1 MAENKTPVTMKVK
14 DFAER
19 EVLLVE
25 YKFDQSTDREGQIA
39 GIPRGG
45 RLKIRVKA
53 LNDGNPELL
62 GWMLNPND
70 PRDVEV
76 AFENTVDGKAMKSL
90 KGTGCYCVHYK
101 EYWGDGE
108 EHYEEVTI
116 TKQDSCQVAGPWTD
130 LCSKEQFKFITTD
143 YGTVC
148 MSKCYVAMHLR
159 YGSVNLLGCR
169 PNPAQVYELGNR

>member
-116 TKQDSCQVAGPWTD
+116 
-130 LCSKEQFKFITTD
+130 
-143 YGTVC
+143 
-148 MSKCYVAMHLR
+148 
-159 YGSVNLLGCR
+159 
-169 PNPAQVYELGNR
+169 

>member
-19 EVLLVE
+19 EVLLVNYDFSQE
-25 YKFDQSTDREGQIA
+25 TDREGQVS

-62 GWMLNPND
+62 GWMLSPND

-116 TKQDSCQVAGPWTD
+116 RKCLEIKSTLSAPKGRRLTASGFFLFRLNLQPPFA
-130 LCSKEQFKFITTD
+130 SKRKT
-143 YGTVC
+143 
-148 MSKCYVAMHLR
+148 
-159 YGSVNLLGCR
+159 
-169 PNPAQVYELGNR
+169 

>member
-19 EVLLVE
+19 EVLLVNYDFSQE
-25 YKFDQSTDREGQIA
+25 TDREGQVS

-62 GWMLNPND
+62 GWMLSPND
-70 PRDVEV
+70 PRDVEI

-116 TKQDSCQVAGPWTD
+116 F
-130 LCSKEQFKFITTD
+130 SKMPGNKIHTI
-143 YGTVC
+143 GTQ
-148 MSKCYVAMHLR
+148 
-159 YGSVNLLGCR
+159 R
-169 PNPAQVYELGNR
+169 PEAHRFRLFSFQIKPSAAICVKKENID

>member
-19 EVLLVE
+19 EVLLVNYDFSQE
-25 YKFDQSTDREGQIA
+25 TDREGQVS

-62 GWMLNPND
+62 GWMLSPN
-70 PRDVEV
+70 E
-76 AFENTVDGKAMKSL
+76 KSL

-116 TKQDSCQVAGPWTD
+116 VCQKLENGPVVFENAW
-130 LCSKEQFKFITTD
+130 K
-143 YGTVC
+143 
-148 MSKCYVAMHLR
+148 
-159 YGSVNLLGCR
+159 
-169 PNPAQVYELGNR
+169 

>member
-19 EVLLVE
+19 EVLLVNYDFSQE
-25 YKFDQSTDREGQIA
+25 TDREGQIA

-70 PRDVEV
+70 PRDVEI

-116 TKQDSCQVAGPWTD
+116 VCQKLENGPVAFENAW
-130 LCSKEQFKFITTD
+130 K
-143 YGTVC
+143 
-148 MSKCYVAMHLR
+148 
-159 YGSVNLLGCR
+159 
-169 PNPAQVYELGNR
+169 

>member
-70 PRDVEV
+70 PEV
-76 AFENTVDGKAMKSL
+76 AQGHRL
-90 KGTGCYCVHYK
+90 
-101 EYWGDGE
+101 
-108 EHYEEVTI
+108 
-116 TKQDSCQVAGPWTD
+116 
-130 LCSKEQFKFITTD
+130 L
-143 YGTVC
+143 
-148 MSKCYVAMHLR
+148 LR
-159 YGSVNLLGCR
+159 TL
-169 PNPAQVYELGNR
+169 

>member
-19 EVLLVE
+19 EVLLVNYDFSQE
-25 YKFDQSTDREGQIA
+25 TDREGQVS

-62 GWMLNPND
+62 GWMLSPND
-70 PRDVEV
+70 PRDVEI

-116 TKQDSCQVAGPWTD
+116 RKSPSFARSWRTD
-130 LCSKEQFKFITTD
+130 PLFSKMPGNKIHTI
-143 YGTVC
+143 GTQ
-148 MSKCYVAMHLR
+148 
-159 YGSVNLLGCR
+159 R
-169 PNPAQVYELGNR
+169 PEAHRFRLFSFQIKPSAAICVKKENID